1 MTPLVR
7 ANWLLALLALFL
19 GTLLWLDHG
28 RESERYPRLTALAPS
43 RIQTITIE
51 AGGQLIEQ
59 LQKRGTEWFSKEK
72 RAVVNDTE
80 WIRHLLHI
88 AELPSLR
95 QFPAPA
101 DLQPFGLDEPRFR
114 LKLDDTLISWGGIEP
129 LSQRRYVLVGDRVHL
144 ITDGYTHHLH
154 AAR

>member
-7 ANWLLALLALFL
+7 ANWSLALLALLL
-19 GTLLWLDHG
+19 GALLWLDHG
-28 RESERYPRLTALAPS
+28 PENERYPRLTALDPS
-43 RIQTITIE
+43 QIQSITIE
-51 AGGQLIEQ
+51 AGGRVIEQ
-59 LQKRGTEWFSKEK
+59 LQKRGAEWFSKEK
-72 RAVVNDTE
+72 QAAVNDGE

-88 AELPSLR
+88 AELPSLQR
-95 QFPAPA
+95 FHAPS

-114 LKLDDTLISWGGIEP
+114 LKLDHTLISWGGIEP
-129 LSQRRYVLVGDRVHL
+129 LSQRRYVLVGDQVHL